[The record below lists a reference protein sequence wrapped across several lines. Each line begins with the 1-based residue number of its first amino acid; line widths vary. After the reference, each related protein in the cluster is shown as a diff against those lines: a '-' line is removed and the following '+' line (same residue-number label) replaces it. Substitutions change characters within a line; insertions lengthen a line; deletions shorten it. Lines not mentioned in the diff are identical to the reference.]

1 MANPSTLADIK
12 GLVRTQAVIVG
23 SPDFPDALLDRWV
36 NDAQRYIAL
45 RLFHLGWKELKGT
58 DSLTL
63 SSGVWG
69 DETTKKAALT
79 SDCPNRMGVP
89 NWLISLETTGVTY
102 DAYAYPISDRL
113 FHEHL
118 TNLFFAPTEKI
129 PICAIKSGDELH
141 LAPST
146 ITAAKA
152 FYYREPTDMATDAAT
167 LAIPESFVKHIIS
180 SVIMRVDDK
189 KGKLADKQAA
199 LVELNNNI
207 AESFKAI
214 KFQEADSVEIKELQ

>member
-1 MANPSTLADIK
+1 MANPSTLANIK
-12 GLVRTQAVIVG
+12 GLVRIQADIVG
-23 SPDFPDALLDRWV
+23 SPDFPNALLDRWT

-58 DSLTL
+58 DSLSL
-63 SSGVWG
+63 SSGAWG
-69 DETTKKAALT
+69 DETTKKADLT

-89 NWLISLETTGVTY
+89 DWLISLETTGVTY

-118 TNLFFAPTEKI
+118 TNTYFAPTEKI
-129 PICAIKSGDELH
+129 PICTIKSGDELH

-146 ITAAKA
+146 ITGAKV
-152 FYYREPTDMATDAAT
+152 FYYKDPADMATDAAT
-167 LAIPESFVKHIIS
+167 VDIPESFVKHIIS
-180 SVIMRVDDK
+180 SVIMQIDDK

-207 AESFKAI
+207 TESFKAF